1 MRSCSF
7 VSFRCLDPPLSCL
20 VLFLPGPFSSGRG
33 TRDEGPGP
41 RFLASSLPRCLA
53 PRSLQVGEAARQRGA
68 HQKSLGGK
76 FPNSNQAL
84 PQNPKCNRTE
94 RGRGEKA
101 SKVPW
106 CMHFSVLPGR
116 PGQTRLGGEIFILFI
131 YFRFIS
137 FSCFPFISLSI
148 SLCLLSLVSF
158 FLSFHF
164 FLMSPPAPARPC
176 PALCVCFSFIIHNSG
191 ACPGSLAPRM
201 CICPVSR
208 DKWHPLIGPQHH
220 L

>member
-41 RFLASSLPRCLA
+41 RCLASSLPRP
-53 PRSLQVGEAARQRGA
+53 PRPSFPPGGRGSEAARGA
-68 HQKSLGGK
+68 SKIVVGK

-116 PGQTRLGGEIFILFI
+116 PGQTRLGGEGGGDLHFIYLFI
-131 YFRFIS
+131 SVS
-137 FSCFPFISLSI
+137 FLSHVSLS
-148 SLCLLSLVSF
+148 SLFQSLVSF

-191 ACPGSLAPRM
+191 AGSLAPRM